1 MSGMFFIWS
10 DNFLF
15 WSDIVRS
22 PTIILR
28 PVNNKDKYTFIFG
41 YKIIYIDS
49 PFNFKGGDILIHH
62 KKPKAR
68 QVLEVRYIRK
78 SSGSELNVWQKKL
91 YVCAVHGSPA

>member
-22 PTIILR
+22 PTVILR
-28 PVNNKDKYTFIFG
+28 PVNNNDKYTFIFG
-41 YKIIYIDS
+41 HKIIYIDS
-49 PFNFKGGDILIHH
+49 PSSFKGGDVLIHH

-68 QVLEVRYIRK
+68 QVLQVRYIRK
-78 SSGSELNVWQKKL
+78 SSGSELNVRRKRL
-91 YVCAVHGSPA
+91 YVCAVHRSPA